1 MNKNYRF
8 IQKIENEVLKKIS
21 FLDKNFLKIPE
32 AKEMRN
38 RKLKSPK

>member
-21 FLDKNFLKIPE
+21 FLDKNFLKILE

-38 RKLKSPK
+38 RKLKSSK